1 MRNKVWVGMV
11 LLVMMTGL
19 MMFSGCA
26 KQAVK
31 TDSDLSEA
39 GQDAAALEA
48 ERARRAAEIEA
59 ARLAAEREAQQG
71 AENARVHEARNQFLN
86 KHIYF
91 EFDSAALTP
100 SAVAVLKDK
109 AAWLK
114 NEPLASVLIEGHC
127 DERGTNEYN
136 LALGERR
143 AQSAKT
149 FLVNMGIAPSR
160 LSTVSYGE
168 ERPIDSGHNEAA
180 WAKNRRAQFV
190 IE

>member
-1 MRNKVWVGMV
+1 MRSKLWVGMA
-11 LLVMMTGL
+11 LLVMAAGL
-19 MMFSGCA
+19 LMFSGCA

-31 TDSDLSEA
+31 SDAGVSQA

-48 ERARRAAEIEA
+48 EKARRAAEIEA
-59 ARLAAEREAQQG
+59 ARLAAERDAKRLAEEAQLR
-71 AENARVHEARNQFLN
+71 AARNKFMN
-86 KHIYF
+86 EHIYF
-91 EFDSAALTP
+91 EFDSAVLTP
-100 SAVAVLKDK
+100 SAVAVLQEK

-114 NEPLASVLIEGHC
+114 DQPTVNVLIEGHC

-143 AQSAKT
+143 AQSAKA
-149 FLVNMGIAPSR
+149 FLVNMGIASAR
-160 LSTVSYGE
+160 LTTVSYGE
-168 ERPIDSGHNEAA
+168 ERPLDPGHNEAA

>member
-1 MRNKVWVGMV
+1 MRKKVWVGMA
-11 LLVMMTGL
+11 LLVMVAGL
-19 MMFSGCA
+19 LMFSGCA

-31 TDSDLSEA
+31 SDADVGQAE
-39 GQDAAALEA
+39 QDAAALEA
-48 ERARRAAEIEA
+48 EKARRAAEIEA
-59 ARLAAEREAQQG
+59 ARLAAERQAKQEAEQARLREAQ
-71 AENARVHEARNQFLN
+71 NQFLN

-100 SAVAVLKDK
+100 SAVAVLKEK
-109 AAWLK
+109 AAWLQDRP
-114 NEPLASVLIEGHC
+114 EVDVLIEGHC

-143 AQSAKT
+143 AQSAKA
-149 FLVNMGIAPSR
+149 FLVNMGIASSR
-160 LSTVSYGE
+160 LTTVSYGE
-168 ERPIDSGHNEAA
+168 ERPLDPGHDEAA